1 MAQGDFIAMSKKRA
15 LGIAVAGVVSAGPV
29 QAGVPLTAVTSHDG
43 LVTIA
48 APQTP
53 GWECVEHT
61 SATPYPSSL
70 MRCRRKVAGEFFLLT
85 AKQYQ
90 VPPEEQKSAEQLASQ
105 VFPQDYKTFYAAYQI
120 TGTAPVTH
128 QGLVGVELQVDAVH
142 AVKGELRKVEQV
154 FAQGRNVFVLSAE
167 GARVQFG
174 SWKVVIDGWMAGARF
189 KALPNPPP
197 PPTTTPPPTPTPTPP
212 PTPK

>member
-1 MAQGDFIAMSKKRA
+1 MSKHRG
-15 LGIAVAGVVSAGPV
+15 LGIVFAVVASAGSAT
-29 QAGVPLTAVTSHDG
+29 AGVPLTAVTSHDG

-48 APQTP
+48 APQTA

-61 SATPYPSSL
+61 SATPYPTSL
-70 MRCRRKVAGEFFLLT
+70 MRCRRKLAGEFFLLT
-85 AKQYQ
+85 ARQYQ
-90 VPPEEQKSAEQLASQ
+90 VPQQEQKTAEQLASQ
-105 VFPQDYKTFYAAYQI
+105 VFPQDYKTFYASYQI

-128 QGLVGVELQVDAVH
+128 QGLSGVELQVDAVH

-174 SWKVVIDGWMAGARF
+174 SWKVVIEGWMAGARF
-189 KALPNPPP
+189 KALAGKSEAPATPPP
-197 PPTTTPPPTPTPTPP
+197 TPPPTPTPTPP
-212 PTPK
+212 PPPPPISP